1 MKKIFIILFACFALT
16 SVEAKKCAFVEVGH
30 SNMNV
35 LIVTVTDIA
44 NKVPDGHPKLI
55 QHAISVGKSLSRETK
70 TISSS
75 ALAEIN
81 DALGE
86 AIADAKAEGVNEL
99 DIFVFF
105 SSSYDYLEE
114 AEKLRVSAKIKQETG
129 IVAEFVNSYDEGKAI
144 TETALRELRETG
156 TVVYIGSS
164 TAKGGTIDR
173 NPQNGRLRFQSF
185 DIEFGA
191 RKLKDKM
198 LADKPI
204 DQENYLTNKHGE
216 IRTLLDEAIS
226 SKPVIKQRATLILCG
241 DAPYYISALLGKETI
256 SISDLVSLKQK
267 IKNPGY
273 LKSKGVAENI
283 DEAFILTSIHF
294 VQTVIEAYGISDVR
308 ADNDERSFALGLGLT
323 RLKQR
328 E

>member
-1 MKKIFIILFACFALT
+1 MKKIFIVLFVCFAFT
-16 SVEAKKCAFVEVGH
+16 TVEAKKCAFVEIGH
-30 SNMNV
+30 SNMSV
-35 LIVTVTDIA
+35 LITNVTDIP
-44 NKVPDGHPKLI
+44 NKVADHPKLI
-55 QHAISVGKSLSRETK
+55 QHAISIGKSLSRETK

-75 ALAEIN
+75 AIAEIN
-81 DALGE
+81 DALAE
-86 AIADAKAEGVNEL
+86 AMADAKAEGVAEL

-105 SSSYDYLEE
+105 SSSYDYLDEG
-114 AEKLRVSAKIKQETG
+114 EKLRVSTKIKAETG
-129 IVAEFVNSYDEGKAI
+129 IVAEFVTSYDEGKAI

-164 TAKGGTIDR
+164 TTKGGTIDR
-173 NPQNGRLRFQSF
+173 NPQNGRMRFQSF
-185 DIEFGA
+185 DMEYGV

-198 LADKPI
+198 LLDKPV
-204 DQENYLTNKHGE
+204 DQENYLATKHTE
-216 IRTLLDEAIS
+216 IRALFDEAIS
-226 SKPVIKQRATLILCG
+226 SKPVIKQRVTLILCG
-241 DAPYYISALLGKETI
+241 DAPYYISTLLGKDAITP
-256 SISDLVSLKQK
+256 SDLIGLKQK

-283 DEAFILTSIHF
+283 DEVFMLTAIHF